1 MSSQATN
8 LSDKINK
15 DMIAA
20 QKSGDKV
27 RLSVLRM
34 LRASL
39 KNREI
44 EKRTLPNQPLLTEE
58 DVLKVISQLVK
69 QRRESVEMFEK
80 GGRLELASN
89 ERAEAGILEEYLPK
103 QLNEEALNKIID
115 ETLREVSSS
124 GSVDIGR
131 VMKVL
136 MPRVAGRADGKVVNQ
151 LVRAKLSGSTS

>member
-1 MSSQATN
+1 
-8 LSDKINK
+8 
-15 DMIAA
+15 MIAA
-20 QKSGDKV
+20 QKSGNKV

-69 QRRESVEMFEK
+69 QRRESIEMFEK

-89 ERAEAGILEEYLPK
+89 EKAEAGILEEYLPK
-103 QLNEEALNKIID
+103 QLNEEEINKIID
-115 ETLREVSSS
+115 ETLRELSSS
-124 GSVDIGR
+124 GPVDIGR
-131 VMKVL
+131 VMKAL